1 MLKPV
6 YLRSFEDELEKVK
19 KRGYNIEKIKP
30 ILANLINEI
39 PLAQKHLN
47 HKLKGNFVGY
57 WECHITP
64 DWLLIYK
71 KDKER
76 IYFVRT
82 GTHSDLFLNL
92 HRARY

>member
-1 MLKPV
+1 MLIPV
-6 YLRSFEDELEKVK
+6 YERKFEREVELAK
-19 KRGYNIEKIKP
+19 KRGWDLNKLKDVMKD
-30 ILANLINEI
+30 LINEK
-39 PLAQKHLN
+39 PLAAKHVN

-71 KDKER
+71 KDDAK

-82 GTHSDLFLNL
+82 GSHSDLF
-92 HRARY
+92 